1 MLDRNVIEILTVA
14 LAHEER
20 AKTFYE
26 GLARRQGDNPAG
38 DLFAFLAEEEDGH
51 IRKLSAKH
59 GISAS
64 VAAWGEKVLPY
75 MIDLDRLAWEEG
87 IEAGGAEGPD
97 ALRKGLLVAKKA
109 EAHAIAFYHQAGKAV
124 EDRETGELLSQLES
138 EERIHLAKIEAFLK
152 DLEEPRGA
160 INRSGGRHEDDEP
173 D

>member
-1 MLDRNVIEILTVA
+1 V
-14 LAHEER
+14 
-20 AKTFYE
+20 
-26 GLARRQGDNPAG
+26 G

-109 EAHAIAFYHQAGKAV
+109 EAHAIAFYHQAGKVV
-124 EDRETGELLSQLES
+124 EDRDTGKLLSQLES

-160 INRSGGRHEDDEP
+160 INRSGGRHENNEP